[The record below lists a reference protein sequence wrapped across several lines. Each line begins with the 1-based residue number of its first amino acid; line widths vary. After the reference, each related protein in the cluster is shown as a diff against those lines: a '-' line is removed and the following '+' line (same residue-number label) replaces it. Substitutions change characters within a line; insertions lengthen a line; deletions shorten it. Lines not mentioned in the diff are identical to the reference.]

1 MEKILQQF
9 LILCCFISGLS
20 SNYTTPKIDNSLY
33 SNLDSVINANRGLI
47 QQILHR
53 LGNLESDSQKQ
64 TEILKE
70 LSRSLTRIE
79 VQRQDVVTTIDRSEA
94 RISHRLDDIKG
105 DLGKAI
111 TLQEV
116 LREDL
121 NKLEQEQIINKV
133 WISEQLR
140 TIGKRDAKSTDSET
154 KPSLNIVNP
163 DIGANLQIVQT
174 TLYSLRR
181 STTLIEEQ
189 INLLTKNIST
199 LSNNTNVIANN
210 SKNYIEGQN
219 FNKAIRNVLEEIK
232 KVEKPNVLIKNSL
245 PESDRALQL
254 PKDCKEVQEKE
265 NVKNVSGVYR
275 IKPLGSDEPIF
286 VYCDMTTEGGGWTLI
301 QSRHDGN
308 VDFFRDWFDYKYGF
322 GNIASE
328 FWLGNDNIHR
338 ITYQNIYELRIDLE
352 DFEGDKAFAKYNA
365 FAIGSEIE
373 NYMIKLLGNY
383 EGDAGDAMSYHIAM
397 QFSTKDNDNDRW
409 VGESCAREHTGGWWY
424 NQCESANL
432 NGQYLA
438 GLSPQEYKGI
448 YWSEWQGPS
457 YSLKKTEIKIR
468 PFVNN

>member
-1 MEKILQQF
+1 MISVKLTLIYF
-9 LILCCFISGLS
+9 LLICLECFSVELEPQCDDDYDCI
-20 SNYTTPKIDNSLY
+20 KIDSSFCINKLCRCVNNY
-33 SNLDSVINANRGLI
+33 KVINNEC
-47 QQILHR
+47 QYFQCK
-53 LGNLESDSQKQ
+53 N
-64 TEILKE
+64 
-70 LSRSLTRIE
+70 
-79 VQRQDVVTTIDRSEA
+79 
-94 RISHRLDDIKG
+94 
-105 DLGKAI
+105 
-111 TLQEV
+111 
-116 LREDL
+116 
-121 NKLEQEQIINKV
+121 
-133 WISEQLR
+133 
-140 TIGKRDAKSTDSET
+140 DSECQ
-154 KPSLNIVNP
+154 VF
-163 DIGANLQIVQT
+163 D
-174 TLYSLRR
+174 
-181 STTLIEEQ
+181 
-189 INLLTKNIST
+189 KNIICDLTSGCICQHSYQVNHEEMMCKP
-199 LSNNTNVIANN
+199 LNNNDTNVIANN
-210 SKNYIEGQN
+210 SKNYIEEQN

-232 KVEKPNVLIKNSL
+232 KVEKPNVVIKDSL
-245 PESDRALQL
+245 SESDRALQL

-301 QSRHDGN
+301 QSRQDGN

-322 GNIASE
+322 GNIATE

-457 YSLKKTEIKIR
+457 YSLKKTQMKIR
-468 PFVNN
+468 PFVNY